1 MIGTEQTKKWVE
13 NILWWLDDISK
24 MNNYILHI
32 PLCIWMFYIFFSSCK
47 IGCGGRL
54 SGPSGSFTSPLYPSP
69 YHHNAECTWEIHVNR
84 GSQIRLIFL
93 DLGKGNMP

>member
-24 MNNYILHI
+24 MNNYIRI
-32 PLCIWMFYIFFSSCK
+32 PLCIWMFYIFFSSYN

>member
-1 MIGTEQTKKWVE
+1 M
-13 NILWWLDDISK
+13 K
-24 MNNYILHI
+24 MN
-32 PLCIWMFYIFFSSCK
+32 CYIFSFSFFHIFFWK

-93 DLGKGNMP
+93 DLGKEYALEK

>member
-1 MIGTEQTKKWVE
+1 
-13 NILWWLDDISK
+13 
-24 MNNYILHI
+24 
-32 PLCIWMFYIFFSSCK
+32 MFYIFFSSYN

-93 DLGKGNMP
+93 DLGKGNMPDYFLDIFIIIC

>member
-1 MIGTEQTKKWVE
+1 
-13 NILWWLDDISK
+13 
-24 MNNYILHI
+24 
-32 PLCIWMFYIFFSSCK
+32 MFYIFFSSYN

-93 DLGKGNMP
+93 DLGIKEICLRKITLVHAKYWLVLKCLLEII